1 MDKFIINGGRKLEG
15 SVEISGAK
23 NAILPIMA
31 ATLLA
36 KGKSVLHKVP
46 HLNDIKMMAH
56 VMRVVGARIDFEGDT
71 MEIDA
76 THASYCEAPYEL
88 VSKMRASIYVM
99 GPLLARFGSARVS
112 FPGGC
117 AIGTRPVDLHL
128 KAMESLGAKIE
139 IEHGYILAKAKK
151 LKGNEIQFEKVSVGA
166 TANSLMAAVLAKG
179 ETNIYNAAVEPEI
192 GSLVDFLNLMGS
204 KIEGKDSEHLIV
216 TGVNKLAP
224 AEMTMIPDRIEA
236 GTFLI
241 AGGITKSPI
250 TITNC
255 IPSHIQV
262 LITKMEEAGFNF
274 EIGENSIKVIPTRT
288 IKSVNIQTQ
297 PYPLFP
303 TDLQAQFLAL
313 MTLAKGTCTIEDT
326 IFPDRFMHVAELN
339 RLDADISMNKN
350 IASITG
356 VKSLSGA
363 EIMATDLRAS
373 ATLVLAGLAAQG
385 QTTISRIYHIDRG
398 YERIEQKLNKLGADI
413 KRVKG

>member
-1 MDKFIINGGRKLEG
+1 MDKFIINGGKKLSG
-15 SVEISGAK
+15 IVEISGAK

-31 ATLLA
+31 AALLA
-36 KGKSVLHKVP
+36 KGKSVLHNVP
-46 HLNDIKMMAH
+46 HLIDIKMMAH
-56 VMRVVGARIDFEGDT
+56 VMRVIGARIDFEGDT

-128 KAMESLGAKIE
+128 KAMEALGANIE
-139 IEHGYILAKAKK
+139 IEHGYILANAPKMH
-151 LKGNEIQFEKVSVGA
+151 GSEIHFEKVSVGA
-166 TANSLMAAVLAKG
+166 TANTLMAAVLTKG
-179 ETNIYNAAVEPEI
+179 ETNIFNAAIEPEI
-192 GSLVDFLNLMGS
+192 GSLIDFLNLMGA
-204 KIEGKDSEHLIV
+204 KIDGKDTTHLKII
-216 TGVNKLAP
+216 GVNKLKP

-236 GTFLI
+236 GTFVI
-241 AGGITKSPI
+241 AGAITNSPI
-250 TITNC
+250 TVSNC
-255 IPSHIQV
+255 QPAHIGI
-262 LITKMEEAGFNF
+262 LLDKMKVAGFDF
-274 EIGENSIKVIPTRT
+274 EIGENSLKVIPSET
-288 IKSVNIQTQ
+288 INPVNIQTQ

-313 MTLAKGTCTIEDT
+313 MTLANGTSIIEET
-326 IFPDRFMHVAELN
+326 IFPDRFMHVSELN
-339 RLDADISMNKN
+339 RLDANIVLNKN
-350 IASITG
+350 IATVNG

-363 EIMATDLRAS
+363 EVMATDLRAS

-398 YERIEQKLNKLGADI
+398 YERIEEKLNNLGADI